1 MISKTKN
8 RQVKYINPKYTNVV
22 FMLMNF
28 ALMMMSTVFGSI
40 IDKIAQTFNI
50 SIANAG
56 LLNTLYLYGGAIGVP
71 IVIILFRKVERS
83 KLIKILLFITV
94 LMSIFM
100 IYAPTF
106 SVLLIIRFIMGI
118 TANGYGVLAI
128 ASVITLAET
137 GKEGSSLALMIMG
150 SSLGLVIG
158 IPATRALIRVFHWS
172 IIFWMLSII
181 MFFSLIYFII
191 FLPKD
196 NTNEKIDLSTEIL
209 FLKNKKI
216 ILVILSAF
224 LMFVGFG
231 TFDIYSSGYILNMF
245 PTVEENMSYILFFIG
260 ISSLLGNHFGGQMTD
275 KIGYSKTMLIGSLLQ
290 LVMVSFIFFTRS
302 ITIINILFCCLYTMT
317 GWFTGLQFSTGV
329 SKLTQNQSN
338 LMISLA
344 QSSLQLG
351 GAVGSSIASGIL
363 NKFGMS
369 VLPIFLII
377 TTLIFATTQFI
388 RINIK

>member
-1 MISKTKN
+1 MKIDFKNKN

-56 LLNTLYLYGGAIGVP
+56 FLNTLYLYGGAIGVP

-83 KLIKILLFITV
+83 KLIKILLFIIV

-137 GKEGSSLALMIMG
+137 DKEGSSLALMIMG

-158 IPATRALIRVFHWS
+158 IPATRAFIRVFHWS
-172 IIFWMLSII
+172 IIFWLLIII

-209 FLKNKKI
+209 F
-216 ILVILSAF
+216 
-224 LMFVGFG
+224 
-231 TFDIYSSGYILNMF
+231 
-245 PTVEENMSYILFFIG
+245 
-260 ISSLLGNHFGGQMTD
+260 
-275 KIGYSKTMLIGSLLQ
+275 
-290 LVMVSFIFFTRS
+290 
-302 ITIINILFCCLYTMT
+302 
-317 GWFTGLQFSTGV
+317 
-329 SKLTQNQSN
+329 
-338 LMISLA
+338 
-344 QSSLQLG
+344 
-351 GAVGSSIASGIL
+351 
-363 NKFGMS
+363 
-369 VLPIFLII
+369 
-377 TTLIFATTQFI
+377 
-388 RINIK
+388 